1 MNPLLRTMRILS
13 PRKLLADR
21 RDIIIRKTPQMLGTV
36 CELIGERIAFVGLDE
51 VQHPEDAI
59 AVGLV
64 DDWVELC
71 VGVAQNSAGT
81 ISKFGIEFGGT
92 SEEGYAQVTTVYT
105 GPEENVREAL
115 ADSIGPQVVM
125 LSKLEETFPD
135 VLAQIDADIAEIME
149 SIEIG

>member
-1 MNPLLRTMRILS
+1 MANVKKFGEAVVITSGMKLEDIKKIAKYKPEALTLYSEGEDKEPL
-13 PRKLLADR
+13 
-21 RDIIIRKTPQMLGTV
+21 
-36 CELIGERIAFVGLDE
+36 F
-51 VQHPEDAI
+51 
-59 AVGLV
+59 
-64 DDWVELC
+64 C